1 MEEFEDPTEKL
12 KETLTEHALHA
23 GSSFNSRV
31 AVTTAVLAVLA
42 AVASM
47 LSGHHANEAMIE
59 QLKSSDKWAYYQ
71 AKGIKAAVTAA
82 KIELLNGIGKPAPQ
96 EAINLQQRYKDQQ
109 DEISKEAIER
119 EALSEEHLQ
128 HHMVFARAVTLFQV
142 AIAISAI
149 AALSRRRK
157 FWYFALALG
166 ALGSVFLGLGFR

>member
-23 GSSFNSRV
+23 
-31 AVTTAVLAVLA
+31 
-42 AVASM
+42 
-47 LSGHHANEAMIE
+47 
-59 QLKSSDKWAYYQ
+59 DYQ